1 MLTSDVSVVLLSIGE
16 PTTARARASVARQSI
31 DVSDVV
37 DVQDIRPF
45 HRALN
50 EGARRVTTE
59 FFAQVDADMVLDARC
74 LESLRLAMLRDPAI
88 GVAIGFLR
96 DPLVGRVSGIR
107 LFRRACFDDAEFRD
121 SISPDTDF
129 LETINARGW
138 RDVYVLG
145 FDRPTVSEL
154 HTFGE
159 HLPDY
164 QVPYV
169 WRKHQMEG
177 ARYVYRGLAWGLEWH
192 LGVLETSAH
201 PVAPLARVAMLQGA
215 LSGVI
220 DDQLGRD
227 VSDASLRDWQ
237 SFRSTTGH
245 APSLLLRVVSALV
258 LEPVAAYSVC
268 HAVGRTLRQ
277 RNAWPTFDRAI
288 SLISRSGAPHAWVAQ
303 AGLCR
308 GIMPQGDMLRAEDEQ
323 MLRRLLVDAPTP
335 IIPRVAAMSRAF
347 TLLRARPDA
356 TDRTMD

>member
-16 PTTARARASVARQSI
+16 STTARARASIARQSI
-31 DVSDVV
+31 DVADII
-37 DVQDIRPF
+37 DVQDVRPF

-50 EGARRVTTE
+50 DGARRVATE
-59 FFAQVDADMVLDARC
+59 FFAQVDADMVLDAHC
-74 LESLRLAMLRDPAI
+74 LESLQLAMSSDPAI

-107 LFRRACFDDAEFRD
+107 LFRRACFDDSEFRD

-129 LETINARGW
+129 LESINARGW
-138 RDVYVLG
+138 RDVYVLR
-145 FDRPTVSEL
+145 FDRGIGSEL

-164 QVPYV
+164 EVAYV

-220 DDQLGRD
+220 DDQLGRETR
-227 VSDASLRDWQ
+227 DASLRDWQ
-237 SFRSTTGH
+237 SFRSTTAR
-245 APSLLLRVVSALV
+245 APALLLRALSALV
-258 LEPVAAYSVC
+258 LEPIAAYRAC
-268 HAVGRTLRQ
+268 HAVGRMLRQ

-288 SLISRSGAPHAWVAQ
+288 SLISRSGAPHGWVAQ

-308 GIMPQGDMLRAEDEQ
+308 GIMPQGETQRSEDE
-323 MLRRLLVDAPTP
+323 RLLRQLGGDGPTP
-335 IIPRVAAMSRAF
+335 IIPRVLAVSRAF
-347 TLLRARPDA
+347 ALLREGPDA
-356 TDRTMD
+356 R